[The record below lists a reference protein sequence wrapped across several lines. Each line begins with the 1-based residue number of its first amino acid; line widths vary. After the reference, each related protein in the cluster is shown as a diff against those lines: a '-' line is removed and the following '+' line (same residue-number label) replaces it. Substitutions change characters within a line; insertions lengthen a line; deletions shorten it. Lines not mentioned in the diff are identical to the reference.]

1 MLKLKRKGIIQHRK
15 QSKYMKAAIHPKWFK
30 EAKITCACGNAFTA
44 GAVTESIYVE
54 VCSQCHPFYT
64 GQMKYLDAAGR
75 VEAFKSKLSNAS
87 STNVSKAD
95 KRKLKRDKKIQ
106 AELNKPESL
115 AALRAS
121 K

>member
-1 MLKLKRKGIIQHRK
+1 
-15 QSKYMKAAIHPKWFK
+15 MKAVIHPKWFK
-30 EAKITCACGNAFTA
+30 DAKITCACGNSFTA

-54 VCSQCHPFYT
+54 VCSKCHPFYT

-75 VEAFKSKLSNAS
+75 VEAFKSKLSHVS
-87 STNVSKAD
+87 VKNVSKAD
-95 KRKLKRDKKIQ
+95 KRKLKREKKIE
-106 AELNKPESL
+106 AELNRPESL